1 MIPAAVP
8 PLRLRFRPR
17 QTNQHNIRTTECL
30 ICRGPVVCSAPWA
43 VASSPGSCVRNN
55 VRSPGRQTKAGAV
68 PSVLPAPVV

>member
-8 PLRLRFRPR
+8 RSASIPSR